1 MQAGERKLATILF
14 ADLAGSTAS
23 ASGEDPELT
32 RTRLERFYDAM
43 AAEVERA
50 GGTVEKFAGDAV
62 MAAFG
67 APAALEDH
75 AERALHAA
83 LAMRRQLD
91 ELFGGALGLH
101 IGVNTGEVVAGAAR
115 VGSSFVSG
123 DAVNVGKRLQEH
135 AEVGEVLVGERTV
148 AVAGGAFE
156 FGAVRTVTAKGKP
169 EGVAA
174 RPLLRALSLS
184 RPRGFGGLDRVFVG
198 REGELA
204 ALRSTFE
211 RVARSHVPELVA
223 VVGDAGV
230 GKTTLVRELWQW
242 LARTEAE
249 PIRRAGRCLAYGRA
263 VTYWP
268 LAEILREQLALAE
281 DDSPEEALRR
291 LGGRRILGLTLGLDV
306 AGGLHPL
313 AARDRL
319 QDAWVE
325 LLEELASERPVV
337 VLVEDVHWAEEP
349 LLALLDRL
357 RDDVRGRLLLV
368 CTARP
373 ELLERRGEWL
383 RDAVELEP
391 LPGEATRDLVERL
404 LGGDAPAWA
413 AEAVADRAE
422 GNPFFAE
429 ELVRTLID
437 QGLLRRA
444 GRSWEGD
451 APQSLSLPDSVRALV
466 AARIDLLGPDEKA
479 ALQAAAVI
487 GRTFWSTPVY
497 ELLGG
502 SEPDLRRLEDR
513 DFVRR
518 RPGSTLPG
526 EREYAFKHAL
536 TREVAYETLSRSARA
551 RLHAGFARWIEAWGD
566 GRDEHAALLA
576 HHYAQAVR
584 PEDAELAWD
593 DPDELAELRSQA
605 VSWLSRAAEL
615 ALARYELDDGTELL
629 RRALDLVPD
638 DPELWR
644 RLGAAAGLR
653 YDGAEFAAAMER
665 ALDHETDRRRRAEIY
680 ADLAMTSAIRMGMW
694 RTRPDRERAAV
705 WLERALAGV
714 EPGSRSHAVALTAQ
728 AFWRPQ
734 EGLGPAREAV
744 ALADA
749 LGDRELRSYAAGAQS
764 YVSLENMRFRE
775 AADWAER
782 RLELTRGLSD
792 PDQVVDGYETA
803 ICAITAH
810 ARLDEARELA
820 RLHVDLS
827 HGLSPH
833 HRLHGVAITC
843 DVEEL
848 AGNWEEIRG
857 MTERAEQAVAA
868 NAETPCVRNLRVL
881 LVCALAAQRLGDEKR
896 SRELETAADALEI
909 EDFAAWGSEAR
920 LRLALV
926 RGDLESVARL
936 ADEQQGFRAA
946 LGPAPLAALLDALAA
961 LRLRDRAE
969 ETAALVRGSA
979 YLEPFAVR
987 ALGVVRD
994 DERLLEEAAARFQA
1008 LGLGRHADETRLL
1021 LTAPS

>member
-1 MQAGERKLATILF
+1 
-14 ADLAGSTAS
+14 
-23 ASGEDPELT
+23 
-32 RTRLERFYDAM
+32 
-43 AAEVERA
+43 
-50 GGTVEKFAGDAV
+50 
-62 MAAFG
+62 
-67 APAALEDH
+67 
-75 AERALHAA
+75 
-83 LAMRRQLD
+83 
-91 ELFGGALGLH
+91 
-101 IGVNTGEVVAGAAR
+101 
-115 VGSSFVSG
+115 
-123 DAVNVGKRLQEH
+123 
-135 AEVGEVLVGERTV
+135 
-148 AVAGGAFE
+148 
-156 FGAVRTVTAKGKP
+156 
-169 EGVAA
+169 
-174 RPLLRALSLS
+174 
-184 RPRGFGGLDRVFVG
+184 
-198 REGELA
+198 
-204 ALRSTFE
+204 
-211 RVARSHVPELVA
+211 
-223 VVGDAGV
+223 
-230 GKTTLVRELWQW
+230 
-242 LARTEAE
+242 
-249 PIRRAGRCLAYGRA
+249 